1 MTEKEI
7 EYYEQLR
14 KEASKFPEPLFPGT
28 VDHTLRVAANAGYLP
43 AIVDM
48 VRHFM
53 GNDTSCAI
61 HYARMGAELGDKS
74 CQYYLGH
81 FLYDSNVEEALK
93 WLVMSAEQGSASA
106 ACLLGQ
112 KCQRG
117 DGVPRDREKA
127 IFWYRMSVS
136 AEAGFHDTRMQE
148 EAKKALVNMGQSL
161 YEDYMSEVKKVHVPE
176 DLTVEELY
184 RLYEKKIITP
194 RYYLPPESIAF
205 LIAAAEKGYHP
216 AQESL
221 GKFYIDSDAKNVG
234 IYNEELAREWY
245 LKAVAGYTELAEQ
258 GDVDSMNRLGKI
270 YKKGNFFVHKDRNLA
285 LSYYR
290 MAAEKGD

>member
-14 KEASKFPEPLFPGT
+14 NEASKFPETLFPGT
-28 VDHTLRVAANAGYLP
+28 IDHTVRVAANAGYLP

-48 VRHFM
+48 VRHFL

-117 DGVPRDREKA
+117 DGVPRDIEKA
-127 IFWYRMSVS
+127 IEWNKRGV
-136 AEAGFHDTRMQE
+136 AEHFSYFEPT
-148 EAKKALVNMGQSL
+148 S
-161 YEDYMSEVKKVHVPE
+161 
-176 DLTVEELY
+176 
-184 RLYEKKIITP
+184 
-194 RYYLPPESIAF
+194 RYYDF
-205 LIAAAEKGYHP
+205 
-216 AQESL
+216 
-221 GKFYIDSDAKNVG
+221 
-234 IYNEELAREWY
+234 RR
-245 LKAVAGYTELAEQ
+245 AVA
-258 GDVDSMNRLGKI
+258 RLESQYGTDINK
-270 YKKGNFFVHKDRNLA
+270 HKQ
-285 LSYYR
+285 
-290 MAAEKGD
+290 